1 LRIKSTVAVRIFYS
15 PITGIYYLLHAF
27 GKKTQKTPDK
37 EMKIALD
44 RIKEL
49 I

>member
-1 LRIKSTVAVRIFYS
+1 
-15 PITGIYYLLHAF
+15 LHAF